1 MSDDSTSEDD
11 ANAGANEVAS
21 EESVATDG
29 APAADVGDADDTE
42 TGADA
47 TDDRTPGEKLAG
59 LFEPIDRQLH
69 RIDWYPIVTKEFTDT
84 IRSRALVLY
93 SLVLLAIFVIPPALL
108 LYTGLGPEQQELST
122 RLLLGQA
129 ELMALVTS
137 IAAIAFGYAA
147 VSGERERGSIKFLLG
162 QPYDRR
168 DVLFGKLFGRFAAVS
183 VPLLVAVVLRVVV
196 ILPSDADLP
205 VLFQTQLLQQGVAI
219 GPVAESFLL
228 QYVVF
233 VGMSMALALTFVGFG
248 VGASAA
254 TSTTRRSLLIAG
266 GIWAYL
272 YLLWD
277 SVARGL
283 PQMINE
289 TIGLDASTQ
298 LHLELLLK
306 LVDPARAYQT
316 LLYSFG
322 GLEQSMARAYMTGS
336 LLLTPGQSIFQRQQV
351 AAQLEGNLPWY
362 LSDWVALASLVLWL
376 VVPLGL
382 GYWYFRSADL

>member
-1 MSDDSTSEDD
+1 MSDEDD
-11 ANAGANEVAS
+11 ANGDAGVENDDAEP
-21 EESVATDG
+21 SVAADG
-29 APAADVGDADDTE
+29 APAAEGVTGDDAD
-42 TGADA
+42 GSAA
-47 TDDRTPGEKLAG
+47 TDERTRGEKVAA
-59 LFEPIDRQLH
+59 LFEPVDRLLG

-84 IRSRALVLY
+84 IRSRALVVY
-93 SLVLLAIFVIPPALL
+93 SLLLLAIFGIPPALL
-108 LYTGLGPEQQELST
+108 LYTGLGPGTQELSS
-122 RLLLGQA
+122 RLLLGQV

-168 DVLFGKLFGRFAAVS
+168 DVLLGKLFGRFAAVS
-183 VPLLVAVVLRVVV
+183 VPLLVAVVLRVLV

-233 VGMSMALALTFVGFG
+233 VGMSMALALVFVGFG
-248 VGASAA
+248 IGASAA
-254 TSTTRRSLLIAG
+254 TSTTRRSLLVAG
-266 GIWAYL
+266 GVWAYL

-283 PQMINE
+283 PQLVNE
-289 TIGLDASTQ
+289 TVGLDASGQ
-298 LHLELLLK
+298 LHLELFLK

-322 GLEQSMARAYMTGS
+322 GLEQPMARAYMSGS
-336 LLLTPGQSIFQRQQV
+336 MLLTPGQSVFQRQQI
-351 AAQLEGNLPWY
+351 AAQLEGNVPWY
-362 LSDWVALASLVLWL
+362 LTDWAAIASLVLWL

-382 GYWYFRSADL
+382 GYWYFRNADL